1 MRRRSSAAAWLL
13 SAFALVMAPGVAGAH
28 PNEAG
33 EFYVPW
39 AEKVGKQRSLEFM
52 QGSTA
57 RAAALAPAAPGSRNM
72 SLVGNSDKDG
82 TINSDLAFWGNLA
95 YSGNYGGFR
104 ILDITAD
111 QPQVVTD
118 FACNGPQNDVSVY
131 EMGGKRFLF
140 QSIDSGQT
148 AEDCTSATSPIVTH
162 PDGQRGPATRAS
174 ASSTSPTR
182 RRRSSST

>member
-1 MRRRSSAAAWLL
+1 MSMRRGSSAAVWLL
-13 SAFALVMAPGVAGAH
+13 AAFVLAVVPVTAGAH

-33 EFYVPW
+33 EVYVPW
-39 AEKVGKQRSLEFM
+39 AEKVGKQRSIEFM
-52 QGSTA
+52 QGSQA
-57 RAAALAPAAPGSRNM
+57 RAAALSPAAPGSRNM

-82 TINSDLAFWGNLA
+82 TVNSDLAFWGNLA

-111 QPQVVTD
+111 QPRVVTD
-118 FACNGPQNDVSVY
+118 FVCNGPQNDVSVY

-148 AEDCTSATSPIVTH
+148 REDCASTTADPVNGRRTGYEGVRVFDVT
-162 PDGQRGPATRAS
+162 D
-174 ASSTSPTR
+174 PTAPQ
-182 RRRSSST
+182 

>member
-1 MRRRSSAAAWLL
+1 MRRGSLAAAWLL
-13 SAFALVMAPGVAGAH
+13 AALVLAVVPAAAGAH

-33 EFYVPW
+33 ELYVPW
-39 AEKVGKQRSLEFM
+39 AEKVGKQRSVEFM

-57 RAAALAPAAPGSRNM
+57 RAAALAPAAPGSRDM

-111 QPQVVTD
+111 QPQVVRD

-148 AEDCTSATSPIVTH
+148 AEDCSSVTAPIASRAVA
-162 PDGQRGPATRAS
+162 PATRAC
-174 ASSTSPTR
+174 ASST
-182 RRRSSST
+182 

>member
-1 MRRRSSAAAWLL
+1 MRRGSSAAAWLL
-13 SAFALVMAPGVAGAH
+13 AMLVLAAVPVTAGAH

-33 EFYVPW
+33 EVYVPW
-39 AEKVGKQRSLEFM
+39 AEKLGKQRSVQFM

-57 RAAALAPAAPGSRNM
+57 RAAALAPAPPGTSNM
-72 SLVGNSDKDG
+72 TLVGNSDKDG

-111 QPQVVTD
+111 QPRVITD

-148 AEDCTSATSPIVTH
+148 AEDCSSATAPIV
-162 PDGQRGPATRAS
+162 DGSAPATRAS
-174 ASSTSPTR
+174 ASSTSRTR
-182 RRRSSST
+182 PRRSSST